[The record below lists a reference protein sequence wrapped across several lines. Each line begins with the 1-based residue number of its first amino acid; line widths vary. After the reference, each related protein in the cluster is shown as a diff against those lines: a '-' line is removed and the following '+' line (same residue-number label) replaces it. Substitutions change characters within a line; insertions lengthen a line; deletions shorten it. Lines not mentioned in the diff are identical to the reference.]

1 MLSFSA
7 AKNLHVLQSVLAVV
21 ALPRG
26 VTQILG
32 PHKNCVTGLSKF
44 ERNFLPLM
52 TLDKEFGALNFGQIK
67 IVNENGAIL
76 VTLRQKVRSL
86 PSEKI
91 LGRVLR
97 ICASRIKRTKLH
109 AIKSAV
115 NLRLRGF
122 L

>member
-32 PHKNCVTGLSKF
+32 PHKNRMTGLSKF